1 MFSEVEKI
9 MEEFKPI
16 AQEYKDMNEKYSDL
30 EDKQYDTEG
39 EIEDFKINLEN
50 ELTTMH
56 DSLTIVDEQRCKCCD
71 SVLNSHVINHAEL
84 AKMKKEMMDKVDVHP
99 KVLRMEK
106 RMKKEA
112 EEFKALDLRI
122 IKMGDTMYEYE
133 EAIKKALNAIDM
145 PDSWFDFH
153 TNLI

>member
-39 EIEDFKINLEN
+39 EIEDFKIELEK
-50 ELTTMH
+50 EFTKKI
-56 DSLTIVDEQRCKCCD
+56 DAIERVDEHRCKCCNT
-71 SVLNSHVINHAEL
+71 VLSKHVTNQGEL
-84 AKMKKEMMDKVDVHP
+84 AQMEKNMMDKIDVHP

-106 RMKKEA
+106 RIEKEQA
-112 EEFKALDLRI
+112 EYKALDERI
-122 IKMGDTMYEYE
+122 IKMGDTIYDYES
-133 EAIKKALNAIDM
+133 AIKKALEAIDM

-153 TNLI
+153 TNLV